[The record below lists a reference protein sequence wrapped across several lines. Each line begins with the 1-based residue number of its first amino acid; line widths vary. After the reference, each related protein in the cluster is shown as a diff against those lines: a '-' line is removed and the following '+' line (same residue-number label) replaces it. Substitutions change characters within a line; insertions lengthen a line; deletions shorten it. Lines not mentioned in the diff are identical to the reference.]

1 MNSNKPLLTVVILLA
16 FGALAAQHATP
27 KNDQSPAKAYTFVA
41 SERLWDDTGKL
52 KLSVITYEVA
62 TDGSWTS
69 LREGC
74 NNKKERTTQG
84 VDYQVSSS
92 ADGSKEGRRLQFS
105 HEDANETR
113 TRFRSTSFLAQHNQ
127 FSGTENIFGLTGYV
141 IKGKSS
147 ITGDI
152 EQTFAPE
159 TGYLALRVHYK
170 MGNGVEYR
178 LDPIS
183 ITFH

>member
-41 SERLWDDTGKL
+41 SERLWDETGKL

-69 LREGC
+69 VREGC

-84 VDYQVSSS
+84 VDYQVSSNV
-92 ADGSKEGRRLQFS
+92 DGSKEGRRLQFS
-105 HEDANETR
+105 HEDANDTR
-113 TRFRSTSFLAQHNQ
+113 TKFRSASFLAQHNQ
-127 FSGTENIFGLTGYV
+127 LSGTENIFGLTAYV
-141 IKGKSS
+141 IKGS
-147 ITGDI
+147 DV

-170 MGNGVEYR
+170 TGNGVEYR